1 MYSMTMDAMYKERGS
16 DWSHQVSAVGTT
28 HCSQRD
34 QTLPL
39 CEGCGLR
46 DYGYMQFLLISLSVV
61 RQSVFF
67 FLHKKCQ
74 STIPAYSW
82 LVSRGQTLPRG
93 RVWPRET
100 KSLWTATS
108 PFKFSTYLPQSSD
121 TVAIPTAALGTQL

>member
-67 FLHKKCQ
+67 FCTKN
-74 STIPAYSW
+74 
-82 LVSRGQTLPRG
+82 VSP
-93 RVWPRET
+93 
-100 KSLWTATS
+100 
-108 PFKFSTYLPQSSD
+108 PFQHTH
-121 TVAIPTAALGTQL
+121 G